1 MNLHRAE
8 VLMTMNVK
16 AEVPIPRHYR
26 PQTKS
31 AKVMFSQVFVC
42 PRWGGVSLTETPWT
56 ETPSRQ
62 RPSPRT
68 QDGNE
73 RAVRILL
80 ECILI
85 LEIFLT

>member
-42 PRWGGVSLTETPWT
+42 PRGVSLTEDP
-56 ETPSRQ
+56 PGQ
-62 RPSPRT
+62 RPPPDKDPPPSDTGR
-68 QDGNE
+68 
-73 RAVRILL
+73 
-80 ECILI
+80 
-85 LEIFLT
+85 